1 MPLTLTDTAA
11 PATSAALASPSRKRA
26 TLSRLLKEARIAF
39 SEKGLAGARVD
50 DIARAAG
57 VTKQLVYH
65 YFSSKEQLF
74 ASVLDESAQ
83 DVLADLVAL
92 ELDHLPPVEALRVFL
107 QHAIDQYR
115 LDPTLGS
122 LAQESLRFHEHH
134 THPVERNRFV
144 DLAPALVAQME
155 RILQRG
161 AASGEFR
168 EGVDARMFYAACAL
182 LTTGG
187 FTNHY
192 TVSAVAGF
200 DTTSAAGAAAWRE
213 FSVDFVLS
221 TLLAGDRP
229 PLKRP
234 ASTALADAPRG
245 QNRHHEA

>member
-83 DVLADLVAL
+83 DVLADLLAL

-122 LAQESLRFHEHH
+122 LAQESLRFH
-134 THPVERNRFV
+134 VERNRFV